1 MSTIDDLVVKISELN
16 MKVARLEQEVKD
28 LKELLEI
35 YIRRENNTAMLI
47 KYVITPMLFILG
59 ALVGIK
65 LAIP

>member
-1 MSTIDDLVVKISELN
+1 MSTIDDLVVKVSELN

-35 YIRRENNTAMLI
+35 YIKRENNTAMLI